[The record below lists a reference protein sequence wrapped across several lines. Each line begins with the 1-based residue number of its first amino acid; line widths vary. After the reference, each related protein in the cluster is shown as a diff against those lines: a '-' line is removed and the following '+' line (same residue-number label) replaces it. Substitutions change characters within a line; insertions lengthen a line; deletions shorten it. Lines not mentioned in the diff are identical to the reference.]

1 MKNSTLL
8 LTIASAMLL
17 QAAPAVA
24 QNNVPIRKIKAV
36 KPATELTL
44 LDRVESDTHRKI
56 YQYNEYGYITSVMEY
71 RKEVGQWV
79 LNTDN
84 SYRQEYVFNAAGQCT
99 ARTCFNVDKA
109 GNKTTEKNKAN
120 MEVIGDKTWER
131 YYKEYSDG
139 TTHISEAY
147 AYDQWGNRVE
157 EIIYGYDSYS
167 KKETIRTYNKR
178 EYSGPVDKYTDN
190 ANYESLKNGR
200 LLYYLRARGYDDYH
214 FTMNTNELY
223 VEEFRKIVWQTEN
236 DKLYKREYTCPN
248 YLQITVGS
256 IEREMWKSSESEF
269 TLNADGTRP
278 IKETVRGY
286 DETGEVKYDYT
297 SHTYTWDD
305 RGRLL
310 ASFEYNESPS
320 EVSYKGEYTY
330 ADDYAKTLSLREAI
344 AELSCGNQ
352 IYPEDEFLQFGR
364 IATSSYYYAEDGD
377 KGESTYEWNADGQ
390 LIGGTWK
397 ETSITSG
404 PDNNDTSTETDYGE
418 IRVGYNADGHMAWK
432 IDHSITENEFIK
444 IEYLYN
450 KEGVWTGEAEYDGDS
465 WDGPWTKEGERGNA
479 RARKRLATRAATTPK
494 FIDDLTDGSHSIEK
508 HDGVWNTY
516 GNYNVT
522 DGIVT
527 GGGYQQT
534 LVSNASVP
542 ANPAYNY
549 TDPLM
554 PLERE
559 EDEEVFTNE
568 AEAVWSYTWNP
579 QKGDWESEWS
589 PTEAKRVYNK
599 DGNIVADIYDGNQTI
614 VSTITYRLD
623 DDGRLIEEIYSK
635 GGNITYE
642 YLPGTDYLLESVETA
657 ADNSRNVCH
666 YYYSKHN
673 YVDPTGIESIKR
685 NDVSTPVWYDL
696 QGRRIT
702 TPTSKGI
709 YIVNGKKVMVR

>member
-1 MKNSTLL
+1 MRNSTLL
-8 LTIASAMLL
+8 LAIASAMFM
-17 QAAPAVA
+17 QAAPAAA

-36 KPATELTL
+36 KPTTELTL

-71 RKEVGQWV
+71 NKEAGQWV
-79 LNTDN
+79 LDTDN

-99 ARTCFNVDKA
+99 ARTSFNVDKA
-109 GNKTTEKNKAN
+109 GNKTTEKNKAKV
-120 MEVIGDKTWER
+120 EVIGDTTWER
-131 YYKEYSDG
+131 YYKEYPDS

-157 EIIYGYDSYS
+157 EILYGYDSYNR
-167 KKETIRTYNKR
+167 KEFIRRYKKR
-178 EYSGPVDKYTDN
+178 EYSGPVDIYADN
-190 ANYESLKNGR
+190 ANYTSIERGR
-200 LLYYLRARGYDDYH
+200 LLYDLTAKGQDDYH
-214 FTMNTNELY
+214 YTMNTNELY
-223 VEEFRKIVWQTEN
+223 VDEFRKIVWQTEN

-256 IEREMWKSSESEF
+256 IERGMWKSSESEF
-269 TLNADGTRP
+269 ALNADGTRP
-278 IKETVRGY
+278 VRETMRSY
-286 DETGEVKYDYT
+286 DQTGEVTGDNI
-297 SHTYTWDD
+297 SHSYTWDNL
-305 RGRLL
+305 GRLL
-310 ASFEYNESPS
+310 SDIRYNGSTS
-320 EVSYKGEYTY
+320 EISYKDEYTY
-330 ADDYAKTLSLREAI
+330 ADDYAKKLSLREAI
-344 AELSCGNQ
+344 EALDGGGQ
-352 IYPEDEFLQFGR
+352 IYPEDEFMQFGHP
-364 IATSSYYYAEDGD
+364 ATSSYYYPDDGD
-377 KGESTYEWNADGQ
+377 KGESTYEWNANGQ
-390 LIGGTWK
+390 LIGGKWTETYK
-397 ETSITSG
+397 EYDS
-404 PDNNDTSTETDYGE
+404 NNDNPTTVTDYGE
-418 IRVGYNADGHMAWK
+418 IRAGYNADGHLAWK
-432 IDHSITENEFIK
+432 IDHSISENEFIK

-450 KEGVWTGEAEYDGDS
+450 KKGVWTSEAEYDGDS
-465 WDGPWTKEGERGNA
+465 WDGPWTKEDWSKA
-479 RARKRLATRAATTPK
+479 RARKRLATRAATAPK
-494 FIDDLTDGSHSIEK
+494 FIDDMTDGYHYIENN
-508 HDGVWNTY
+508 DGVWNTN
-516 GNYNVT
+516 GNYEVT
-522 DGIVT
+522 DGVVT

-542 ANPAYNY
+542 ANPQYNY

-559 EDEEVFTNE
+559 DEEE
-568 AEAVWSYTWNP
+568 AYPVTSEAIWYYDWNTD
-579 QKGDWESEWS
+579 KGDWELLGY
-589 PTEAKRVYNK
+589 PTEAQRVYNK
-599 DGNIVADIYDGNQTI
+599 DGNIVADTYNGNQTI

-685 NDVSTPVWYDL
+685 NDASTPVWYDL

>member
-1 MKNSTLL
+1 MRNSTLL
-8 LTIASAMLL
+8 LAIASAMFM
-17 QAAPAVA
+17 QAAPAAA

-36 KPATELTL
+36 KPTTELTL

-71 RKEVGQWV
+71 NKEAGQWV
-79 LNTDN
+79 LDTDN

-99 ARTCFNVDKA
+99 ARTSFNVDKA
-109 GNKTTEKNKAN
+109 GNKTTEKNKAKV
-120 MEVIGDKTWER
+120 EVIGDTTWER
-131 YYKEYSDG
+131 YYKEYPDS

-157 EIIYGYDSYS
+157 EILYGYDSYNR
-167 KKETIRTYNKR
+167 KEFIRRYKKR
-178 EYSGPVDKYTDN
+178 EYSGPVDIYADN
-190 ANYESLKNGR
+190 ANYTSIERGR
-200 LLYYLRARGYDDYH
+200 LLYDLTAKGQDDYH
-214 FTMNTNELY
+214 YTMNTNELY
-223 VEEFRKIVWQTEN
+223 VDEFRKIVWQTEN

-248 YLQITVGS
+248 YLQIMVGS

-269 TLNADGTRP
+269 ALNADGTRP
-278 IKETVRGY
+278 VRETMRSY
-286 DETGEVKYDYT
+286 DQTGEVTGDNI
-297 SHTYTWDD
+297 SHSYTWDNL
-305 RGRLL
+305 GRLL
-310 ASFEYNESPS
+310 SNIRYNGSTS
-320 EVSYKGEYTY
+320 EISYKDEYTY
-330 ADDYAKTLSLREAI
+330 ADDYAKKLSLREAI
-344 AELSCGNQ
+344 EALDGGGQ
-352 IYPEDEFLQFGR
+352 IYPEDEFMQFGHP
-364 IATSSYYYAEDGD
+364 ATSSYYYPDDGD
-377 KGESTYEWNADGQ
+377 KGESTYEWNANGQ
-390 LIGGTWK
+390 LIGGKWTETYK
-397 ETSITSG
+397 EYDS
-404 PDNNDTSTETDYGE
+404 NNDNPTTVTDYGE
-418 IRVGYNADGHMAWK
+418 IRVGYNADGHLAWK
-432 IDHSITENEFIK
+432 IDHSISENEFIK

-450 KEGVWTGEAEYDGDS
+450 KKGVWTSEAEYDGDS
-465 WDGPWTKEGERGNA
+465 WDGPWTKEDWSKA
-479 RARKRLATRAATTPK
+479 RARKRLATRAATAPK
-494 FIDDLTDGSHSIEK
+494 FIDDMTDGYHYIENN
-508 HDGVWNTY
+508 DGVWNTN

-522 DGIVT
+522 DGVVT

-534 LVSNASVP
+534 LASNASVP
-542 ANPAYNY
+542 ANPQYNY

-559 EDEEVFTNE
+559 DEEE
-568 AEAVWSYTWNP
+568 AYPVTSEAIWYYDWNTD
-579 QKGDWESEWS
+579 KGDWKLLGY
-589 PTEAKRVYNK
+589 PTEAQRVYNK
-599 DGNIVADIYDGNQTI
+599 DGNIVADTYNGNQTI

-685 NDVSTPVWYDL
+685 NDASTPVWYDL

>member
-1 MKNSTLL
+1 MRNSTLL
-8 LTIASAMLL
+8 LAIASAMFM
-17 QAAPAVA
+17 QAAPAAA

-36 KPATELTL
+36 KPTTELTL

-71 RKEVGQWV
+71 NKEAGQWV
-79 LNTDN
+79 LDTDN

-99 ARTCFNVDKA
+99 ARTSFNVDKA
-109 GNKTTEKNKAN
+109 GNKTTEKNKAKV
-120 MEVIGDKTWER
+120 EVIGDTTWER
-131 YYKEYSDG
+131 YYKEYPDS

-157 EIIYGYDSYS
+157 EILYGYDSYNR
-167 KKETIRTYNKR
+167 KEFIRRYKKR
-178 EYSGPVDKYTDN
+178 EYSGPVDIYADN
-190 ANYESLKNGR
+190 ANYTSIERGR
-200 LLYYLRARGYDDYH
+200 LLYDLTAKGQDDYH
-214 FTMNTNELY
+214 YTMNTNELY
-223 VEEFRKIVWQTEN
+223 VDEFRKIVWQTEN

-256 IEREMWKSSESEF
+256 IEKNMWKSSESEF

-278 IKETVRGY
+278 VRETMRYY
-286 DETGEVKYDYT
+286 DQTGEVTGDNI
-297 SHTYTWDD
+297 SHSYTWDNL
-305 RGRLL
+305 GRLL
-310 ASFEYNESPS
+310 SDIRYNGSTS
-320 EVSYKGEYTY
+320 EISYKDEYTY
-330 ADDYAKTLSLREAI
+330 ADDYAKKLSLREAI
-344 AELSCGNQ
+344 EALDGGGQ
-352 IYPEDEFLQFGR
+352 IYPEDEFMQFGHP
-364 IATSSYYYAEDGD
+364 ATSSYYYPDDGD
-377 KGESTYEWNADGQ
+377 KGESTYEWNANGQ
-390 LIGGTWK
+390 LIGGKWTETYK
-397 ETSITSG
+397 EYDS
-404 PDNNDTSTETDYGE
+404 NNDNPTTVTDYGE
-418 IRVGYNADGHMAWK
+418 IRVGYNADGHLAWK
-432 IDHSITENEFIK
+432 IDHSISENEFIK

-450 KEGVWTGEAEYDGDS
+450 KKGVWTSEAEYDGDS
-465 WDGPWTKEGERGNA
+465 WDGPWTKEDWSKA
-479 RARKRLATRAATTPK
+479 RARKRLATRAATAPK
-494 FIDDLTDGSHSIEK
+494 FIDDMTDGYHYIENN
-508 HDGVWNTY
+508 DGVWNTN

-522 DGIVT
+522 DGVVT

-534 LVSNASVP
+534 LASNASVP
-542 ANPAYNY
+542 ANPQYNY

-559 EDEEVFTNE
+559 DEEE
-568 AEAVWSYTWNP
+568 AYPVTSEAIWYYDWNTD
-579 QKGDWESEWS
+579 KGDWELLWY
-589 PTEAKRVYNK
+589 PTEAQRVYNK
-599 DGNIVADIYDGNQTI
+599 DGNIVADTYNGNQTI

-685 NDVSTPVWYDL
+685 NDASTPVWYDL

>member
-1 MKNSTLL
+1 MRNSTLL
-8 LTIASAMLL
+8 LAIASAMFM
-17 QAAPAVA
+17 QAAPAAA

-36 KPATELTL
+36 KPTTELTL
-44 LDRVESDTHRKI
+44 LDRVESDTHQKI

-71 RKEVGQWV
+71 NKEAGQWV
-79 LNTDN
+79 LDTDN

-99 ARTCFNVDKA
+99 ARTSFNVDKA
-109 GNKTTEKNKAN
+109 GNKTTEKNKAKV
-120 MEVIGDKTWER
+120 EVIGDTTWER
-131 YYKEYSDG
+131 YYKEYPDS

-157 EIIYGYDSYS
+157 EILYGYDSYNR
-167 KKETIRTYNKR
+167 KEFIRRYKKR
-178 EYSGPVDKYTDN
+178 EYSGPVDIYADN
-190 ANYESLKNGR
+190 ANYTSIERGR
-200 LLYYLRARGYDDYH
+200 LLYDLTAKGQDDYH
-214 FTMNTNELY
+214 YTMNTNELY
-223 VEEFRKIVWQTEN
+223 VDEFRKIVWQTEN

-269 TLNADGTRP
+269 ALNADGTRP
-278 IKETVRGY
+278 VRETMRSY
-286 DETGEVKYDYT
+286 DQTGEVTGDNI
-297 SHTYTWDD
+297 SHSYTWDNL
-305 RGRLL
+305 GRLL
-310 ASFEYNESPS
+310 SDIRYNGSTS
-320 EVSYKGEYTY
+320 EISYKDEYTY
-330 ADDYAKTLSLREAI
+330 ADDYAKKLSLREAI
-344 AELSCGNQ
+344 EALDGGGQ
-352 IYPEDEFLQFGR
+352 IYPEDEFMQFGHP
-364 IATSSYYYAEDGD
+364 ATSSYYYPDDGD
-377 KGESTYEWNADGQ
+377 KGESTYEWNANGQ
-390 LIGGTWK
+390 LIGGKWTETYK
-397 ETSITSG
+397 EYDS
-404 PDNNDTSTETDYGE
+404 NNDNPTTVTDYGE
-418 IRVGYNADGHMAWK
+418 IRVGYNADGHLAWK
-432 IDHSITENEFIK
+432 IDHSISENEFIK

-450 KEGVWTGEAEYDGDS
+450 KKGVWTSEAEYDGDS
-465 WDGPWTKEGERGNA
+465 WDGPWTKEDWSKA
-479 RARKRLATRAATTPK
+479 RARKRLATRAATAPK
-494 FIDDLTDGSHSIEK
+494 FIDDMTDGYHYIENN
-508 HDGVWNTY
+508 DGVWNTN

-522 DGIVT
+522 DGVVT

-534 LVSNASVP
+534 LASNASVP
-542 ANPAYNY
+542 ANPQYNY

-559 EDEEVFTNE
+559 DEEE
-568 AEAVWSYTWNP
+568 AYPVTSEAIWYYDWNTD
-579 QKGDWESEWS
+579 KGDWKLLGY
-589 PTEAKRVYNK
+589 PTEAQRVYNK
-599 DGNIVADIYDGNQTI
+599 DGNIVADTYNGNQTI

-685 NDVSTPVWYDL
+685 NDASTPVWYDL

>member
-1 MKNSTLL
+1 MRNSTLL
-8 LTIASAMLL
+8 LAIASAMFM
-17 QAAPAVA
+17 QAAPAAA

-36 KPATELTL
+36 KPTTELTL

-71 RKEVGQWV
+71 NKEAGQWV
-79 LNTDN
+79 LDTDN

-99 ARTCFNVDKA
+99 ARTSFNVDKA
-109 GNKTTEKNKAN
+109 GNKTTEKNKAKV
-120 MEVIGDKTWER
+120 EVIGDTTWER
-131 YYKEYSDG
+131 YYKEYPDS

-157 EIIYGYDSYS
+157 EILYGYDSYNR
-167 KKETIRTYNKR
+167 KEFIRRYKKR
-178 EYSGPVDKYTDN
+178 EYSGPVDIYADN
-190 ANYESLKNGR
+190 ANYTSIERGR
-200 LLYYLRARGYDDYH
+200 LLYDLTAKGQDDYH
-214 FTMNTNELY
+214 YTMNTNELY
-223 VEEFRKIVWQTEN
+223 VDEFRKIVWQTEN
-236 DKLYKREYTCPN
+236 DKLYRREYVCRGSME
-248 YLQITVGS
+248 LQVGS
-256 IEREMWKSSESEF
+256 IEKKMWKSSESEF

-286 DETGEVKYDYT
+286 DETGEVKYDYI

-364 IATSSYYYAEDGD
+364 IATYSYYYAEDGD
-377 KGESTYEWNADGQ
+377 KGESTYEWDANGQ
-390 LIGGTWK
+390 LIGGTWT
-397 ETSITSG
+397 ETYKDYDS
-404 PDNNDTSTETDYGE
+404 NNDNPTTVTDYGE

-465 WDGPWTKEGERGNA
+465 WDGPWTKEDWSKA

-559 EDEEVFTNE
+559 DEEAYPVTTE
-568 AEAVWSYTWNP
+568 AMWYYYWNTD
-579 QKGDWESEWS
+579 KGDWELDWG

-599 DGNIVADIYDGNQTI
+599 DGNIVADTYNGNQTI

-685 NDVSTPVWYDL
+685 NDASTPVWYDL

>member
-1 MKNSTLL
+1 MRNSTLL
-8 LTIASAMLL
+8 LAIASAMFM
-17 QAAPAVA
+17 QAAPAAA

-36 KPATELTL
+36 KPTTELTL

-71 RKEVGQWV
+71 NKEAGQWV
-79 LNTDN
+79 LDTDN

-99 ARTCFNVDKA
+99 ARTSFNVDKA
-109 GNKTTEKNKAN
+109 GNKTTEKNKAKV
-120 MEVIGDKTWER
+120 EVIGDTTWER
-131 YYKEYSDG
+131 YYKEYPDS

-157 EIIYGYDSYS
+157 EILYGYDSYNR
-167 KKETIRTYNKR
+167 KEFIRRYKKR
-178 EYSGPVDKYTDN
+178 EYSGPVDIYADN
-190 ANYESLKNGR
+190 ANYTSIERGR
-200 LLYYLRARGYDDYH
+200 LLYDLTAKGQDDYH
-214 FTMNTNELY
+214 YTMNTNELY
-223 VEEFRKIVWQTEN
+223 VDEFRKIVWQTEN

-248 YLQITVGS
+248 YLQIMVGS
-256 IEREMWKSSESEF
+256 IERKMWKSSESEF
-269 TLNADGTRP
+269 ALNADGTRP
-278 IKETVRGY
+278 VRETMRSY
-286 DETGEVKYDYT
+286 DQTGEVTGDNI
-297 SHTYTWDD
+297 SHSYTWDD

-377 KGESTYEWNADGQ
+377 KGESTYEWDANGQ
-390 LIGGTWK
+390 LIGGTWT
-397 ETSITSG
+397 ETYKDYDS
-404 PDNNDTSTETDYGE
+404 NNDNPTTVTDYGE

-465 WDGPWTKEGERGNA
+465 WDGPWTKEDWSKA

-559 EDEEVFTNE
+559 DEEAYPVTTE
-568 AEAVWSYTWNP
+568 AMWYYYWNTD
-579 QKGDWESEWS
+579 KGDWELDWG

-599 DGNIVADIYDGNQTI
+599 DGNIVADTYNGNQTI

-685 NDVSTPVWYDL
+685 NDASTPVWYDL